1 MPTIPRGKSNYFFIF
16 FNYLSFIVF
25 GSLVGAYKLR
35 KKKFDVILVF
45 ASSPIFQIIV
55 GYVIKLFKNAKL
67 VTWVQDLWPENLIA
81 LNIIK
86 NKFFINIIG
95 HLTSLTY
102 NLSDILIAQSFSFK
116 KLLKKRSKRKIYYL
130 PNFAENFNK
139 TKLRKYR
146 NKICNYVCWEYWKS
160 TKINN
165 SY

>member
-67 VTWVQDLWPENLIA
+67 VTFRFMARKFNCAYL
-81 LNIIK
+81 IK
-86 NKFFINIIG
+86 NKFFYKYYRS
-95 HLTSLTY
+95 LTSLTY
-102 NLSDILIAQSFSFK
+102 NL
-116 KLLKKRSKRKIYYL
+116 
-130 PNFAENFNK
+130 E
-139 TKLRKYR
+139 
-146 NKICNYVCWEYWKS
+146 
-160 TKINN
+160 
-165 SY
+165 